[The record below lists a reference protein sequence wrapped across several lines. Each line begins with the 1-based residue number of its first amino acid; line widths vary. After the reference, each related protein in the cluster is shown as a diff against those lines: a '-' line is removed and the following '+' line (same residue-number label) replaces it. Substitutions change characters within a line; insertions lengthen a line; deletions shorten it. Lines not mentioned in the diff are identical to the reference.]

1 MPFEIVKKNNK
12 FLLKNIKKNKIVNK
26 TFNTKDSAISAGKNY
41 MKYRNEEPIVK
52 NNKILNKN
60 NNDKKK

>member
-1 MPFEIVKKNNK
+1 MPFEIIKKNNK

-26 TFNTKDSAISAGKNY
+26 KFNTKESAINSGINY
-41 MKYRNEEPIVK
+41 MKYRGELPILK

-60 NNDKKK
+60 KNDKK

>member
-26 TFNTKDSAISAGKNY
+26 KFNSKETAVSAGKNY
-41 MKYRNEEPIVK
+41 MKYRGELPVLK

-60 NNDKKK
+60 DKK